1 MIADP
6 ASDVMSGQSPKT
18 NMPSA
23 SAINNWTYVIGAMSA
38 AEARVVA
45 IKINQCAKLAV
56 TATTA
61 QRATMVQSGMP
72 MCNVGTPET

>member
-23 SAINNWTYVIGAMSA
+23 RAINNWTYVIGAMSA
-38 AEARVVA
+38 ADARVVA
-45 IKINQCAKLAV
+45 IKISQCAKLAV

-72 MCNVGTPET
+72 ICNVATPEK